1 MNKIILTDDSSN
13 TLYSETFKEHYHSTN
28 GAINES
34 MHVFIQSGLH
44 YLTLKSVNILEVGF
58 GTGLNAFLTF
68 VNAQELN
75 IDVNYTTI
83 EQYPVDIEIINKLN
97 YTNLI
102 SEENQEVFQ
111 LIHACPW
118 NEEIQIGS
126 SFKITKE
133 LIDLKKYEF
142 PRNYFNLIYF
152 DAFSPETQP
161 ELWTQSV
168 FTELYLS
175 LKKRGILT
183 TYSSK
188 GIVKNNLREAGFSV
202 KRLKG
207 PIGKRHILRATKS

>member
-44 YLTLKSVNILEVGF
+44 YLTLKFVNILEVGF

-102 SEENQEVFQ
+102 SEENQKKFQ

-118 NEEIQIGS
+118 NEEIQIAS
-126 SFKITKE
+126 NFKITKE

-161 ELWTQSV
+161 ELWTQSI
-168 FTELYLS
+168 FTKLYLS
-175 LKKRGILT
+175 LKKGGILT